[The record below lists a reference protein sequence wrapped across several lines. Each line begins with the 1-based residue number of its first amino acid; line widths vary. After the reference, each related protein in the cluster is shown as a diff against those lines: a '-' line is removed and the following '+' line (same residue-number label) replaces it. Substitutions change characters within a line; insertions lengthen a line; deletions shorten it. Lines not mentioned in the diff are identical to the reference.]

1 VQSLRTGERTTIIE
15 GGSDARY
22 LQSGHIVY
30 AHSGVLFAVPFDA
43 ERLRVL
49 GGPVPVLEGVSSAYA
64 AATGTAQFSVSR
76 TGSLVYIPGPGT
88 TTGTE
93 RELAFIDRKGAM
105 ELLKARPAPYEHPRV
120 SPDGTRV
127 AVDTDDGKNANVW
140 IYELSG
146 TTSVRQLT
154 FGARNKYPVWA
165 PDGKRVAFQSDREG
179 DLAIFWQLA
188 DGTGTPERLT
198 RSENDTAHVPE
209 SWSSDGRTLSFDVA
223 KRASEHAL
231 WTLSLPDRK
240 TAPFDDVQHR
250 GNAPIASTFSPDGR
264 WLAYT
269 WNGSEPT
276 GVFVQPFPATGAKY
290 LVAASALHPMW
301 SPDGKEL
308 FVAARGRF
316 ASVKVLAQ
324 PAFSV
329 GNPSPLQIQIDR
341 LREGGGGGSRERDI
355 TPDGKRFIGVVT
367 ANTQP
372 DSSNGRIQAVLN
384 RIQVVLNW
392 TEELNQR
399 VPTR

>member
-1 VQSLRTGERTTIIE
+1 
-15 GGSDARY
+15 
-22 LQSGHIVY
+22 
-30 AHSGVLFAVPFDA
+30 
-43 ERLRVL
+43 
-49 GGPVPVLEGVSSAYA
+49 
-64 AATGTAQFSVSR
+64 
-76 TGSLVYIPGPGT
+76 
-88 TTGTE
+88 
-93 RELAFIDRKGAM
+93 
-105 ELLKARPAPYEHPRV
+105 
-120 SPDGTRV
+120 
-127 AVDTDDGKNANVW
+127 
-140 IYELSG
+140 
-146 TTSVRQLT
+146 
-154 FGARNKYPVWA
+154 
-165 PDGKRVAFQSDREG
+165 
-179 DLAIFWQLA
+179 
-188 DGTGTPERLT
+188 
-198 RSENDTAHVPE
+198 
-209 SWSSDGRTLSFDVA
+209 
-223 KRASEHAL
+223 
-231 WTLSLPDRK
+231 LSLPDRK

-301 SPDGKEL
+301 SPDGNEL

-392 TEELNQR
+392 S
-399 VPTR
+399 